1 MDANDILSRQMDMLE
16 KTIKYDLQE
25 QKRNFDTE
33 IKGINAKLEKLD
45 NNLTDI
51 KDMLD
56 GIRMIDDSQET
67 KVPTTEELIADFK
80 QRQEEQERLKQ
91 QQQPQQAPQP
101 TVEPPK
107 TNNLI

>member
-16 KTIKYDLQE
+16 KMIKYDLQE
-25 QKRNFDTE
+25 QKRNFDNE
-33 IKGINAKLEKLD
+33 IKGINSKLD
-45 NNLTDI
+45 KLDQTLMDI

-56 GIRMIDDSQET
+56 GIRMIDEPQET

-91 QQQPQQAPQP
+91 QQQPQQAPHP
-101 TVEPPK
+101 TVEPSK